1 MNKKFY
7 EFKNITSSEADL
19 FVYGEIVQEK
29 SVDWWTGEES
39 QTDVGLMDF
48 KEQLDSIG
56 NVQKLNIYINS
67 PGGDVFTAST
77 MISMLQRVKDKG
89 ITINAYVDGL
99 SASAASF
106 LMMVADNVNLY
117 KNSTVMVHKPMSIAI
132 GNANEMQ
139 KTIDAL
145 NKIEESVMMPMYMS
159 KSKVDE
165 EEIKSLIDAET
176 WLSAKEM
183 DQYFNV
189 TLLDE
194 EKTAVASISS
204 NLFKN
209 YKNVPD
215 FIKNSLKIVQ
225 NNEKI
230 EENAQNNENIVQN
243 DEKIEEN
250 AQENE
255 EIVQNEPIQE
265 ENSPK
270 ISENE
275 TILTENQSKEEE
287 IKARLKLVNIS
298 LKLKEMEE
306 GEDKNE

>member
-1 MNKKFY
+1 MKRKKFY

-89 ITINAYVDGL
+89 TTINAYVDGL

-117 KNSTVMVHKPMSIAI
+117 KNSTVMVHKPMSFAF

-145 NKIEESVMMPMYMS
+145 NKIEDSVMMPMYMN

-165 EEIKSLIDAET
+165 EEIKSLINAET
-176 WLSAKEM
+176 WLSAKDM
-183 DQYFNV
+183 DKYFNV

-225 NNEKI
+225 NSENV
-230 EENAQNNENIVQN
+230 EENAQ
-243 DEKIEEN
+243 K
-250 AQENE
+250 NE
-255 EIVQNEPIQE
+255 EIVQNKPIQE
-265 ENSPK
+265 ENAPE
-270 ISENE
+270 ISGNE
-275 TILTENQSKEEE
+275 PISTENQSKEEK
-287 IKARLKLVNIS
+287 IKAKLSLINIS
-298 LKLKEMEE
+298 LKLKNMKE
-306 GEDKNE
+306 GEDK

>member
-1 MNKKFY
+1 MKKKFY

-29 SVDWWTGEES
+29 SVDWFTGEES

-56 NVQKLNIYINS
+56 NVQKLNLYINS

-89 ITINAYVDGL
+89 TTINAYVDGL

-117 KNSTVMVHKPMSIAI
+117 KNSTVMVHKPMSFAM
-132 GNANEMQ
+132 GNANDMQ

-145 NKIEESVMMPMYMS
+145 NKIEESVMMPMYMN
-159 KSKVDE
+159 KSKVSE
-165 EEIKSLIDAET
+165 EEIKSLIDAES

-183 DQYFNV
+183 DKYFNV

-215 FIKNSLKIVQ
+215 FIKNSLKKVQ
-225 NNEKI
+225 NVPK
-230 EENAQNNENIVQN
+230 
-243 DEKIEEN
+243 
-250 AQENE
+250 NE
-255 EIVQNEPIQE
+255 EIEQNEQVSAENEPENSENEPI
-265 ENSPK
+265 S
-270 ISENE
+270 
-275 TILTENQSKEEE
+275 TENQSKEEE
-287 IKARLKLVNIS
+287 IKARLRLVNIS
-298 LKLKEMEE
+298 LKLKEKESE
-306 GEDKNE
+306 

>member
-56 NVQKLNIYINS
+56 NVQKLNLYINS

-77 MISMLQRVKDKG
+77 MISMLKRVKDKG
-89 ITINAYVDGL
+89 TTINAYVDGL

-117 KNSTVMVHKPMSIAI
+117 KNSTVMIHKPMSWAV
-132 GNANEMQ
+132 GNANDMQ

-159 KSKVDE
+159 KSKVSE

-183 DQYFNV
+183 DKYFNV

-215 FIKNSLKIVQ
+215 FIKNSLKT
-225 NNEKI
+225 
-230 EENAQNNENIVQN
+230 VQN

-250 AQENE
+250 AQKPGKPEEIEENE
-255 EIVQNEPIQE
+255 PVSSENTPENSENEPI
-265 ENSPK
+265 S
-270 ISENE
+270 
-275 TILTENQSKEEE
+275 TENQSKEEE
-287 IKARLKLVNIS
+287 IKARLKMVNIS
-298 LKLKEMEE
+298 LKLKDMKE
-306 GEDKNE
+306 GEDK

>member
-48 KEQLDSIG
+48 KEQLDSIV
-56 NVQKLNIYINS
+56 NVQKLNLYINS

-77 MISMLQRVKDKG
+77 MISMLQRLKDKG
-89 ITINAYVDGL
+89 TIINAYVDGL

-117 KNSTVMVHKPMSIAI
+117 KNSTVMVHKPMSFAM
-132 GNANEMQ
+132 GNANDMQ

-145 NKIEESVMMPMYMS
+145 NKIEESVMMPMYMN
-159 KSKVDE
+159 KSKVSE

-183 DQYFNV
+183 DKYFNV

-209 YKNVPD
+209 YKNIPD
-215 FIKNSLKIVQ
+215 FIKNSLKNVQ
-225 NNEKI
+225 NEEKTEEKAQKI
-230 EENAQNNENIVQN
+230 EEIEQKEQIQEEKPLENI
-243 DEKIEEN
+243 E
-250 AQENE
+250 
-255 EIVQNEPIQE
+255 NEPIS
-265 ENSPK
+265 N
-270 ISENE
+270 
-275 TILTENQSKEEE
+275 ENQSKEEE
-287 IKARLKLVNIS
+287 IKAKLKMVNIS
-298 LKLKEMEE
+298 LKLKDIKEKESE
-306 GEDKNE
+306 

>member
-56 NVQKLNIYINS
+56 NVQKLNLYINS

-77 MISMLQRVKDKG
+77 MISMLQRLKDKG
-89 ITINAYVDGL
+89 TIINAYVDGL

-117 KNSTVMVHKPMSIAI
+117 KNSTVMVHKPMSFAM
-132 GNANEMQ
+132 GNANDMQ

-145 NKIEESVMMPMYMS
+145 NKIEESVMMPMYMN
-159 KSKVDE
+159 KSKVSE

-183 DQYFNV
+183 DKYFNV

-209 YKNVPD
+209 YKNIPD
-215 FIKNSLKIVQ
+215 FIKNSLKNVQ
-225 NNEKI
+225 NEEKTEEKAQKI
-230 EENAQNNENIVQN
+230 EEIEQKEQIQEEKPLENV
-243 DEKIEEN
+243 E
-250 AQENE
+250 
-255 EIVQNEPIQE
+255 NEPIS
-265 ENSPK
+265 N
-270 ISENE
+270 
-275 TILTENQSKEEE
+275 ENQSKEEE
-287 IKARLKLVNIS
+287 IKAKLKMVNIS
-298 LKLKEMEE
+298 LKLKDIKEKESE
-306 GEDKNE
+306 

>member
-29 SVDWWTGEES
+29 SIDWWTGEES
-39 QTDVGLMDF
+39 KTDVGLMDF

-89 ITINAYVDGL
+89 TTINAYVDGL

-117 KNSTVMVHKPMSIAI
+117 KNSTVMVHKPMSWAV
-132 GNANEMQ
+132 GNANDMQ

-145 NKIEESVMMPMYMS
+145 NKVEESVMMPMYMN
-159 KSKVDE
+159 KSKVKE

-183 DQYFNV
+183 DKYFNV

-194 EKTAVASISS
+194 EKAAVASISS

-209 YKNVPD
+209 YKNIPD
-215 FIKNSLKIVQ
+215 FIKNSLK
-225 NNEKI
+225 
-230 EENAQNNENIVQN
+230 N
-243 DEKIEEN
+243 DENTQVNDEN
-250 AQENE
+250 CVNSQEND
-255 EIVQNEPIQE
+255 EIVENEPILE
-265 ENSPK
+265 ENSPE

-275 TILTENQSKEEE
+275 PISTENQSKEEE
-287 IKARLKLVNIS
+287 IKAKLSLINIS
-298 LKLKEMEE
+298 LKLKEMKEK
-306 GEDKNE
+306 GE

>member
-19 FVYGEIVQEK
+19 FIYGEIVQEK

-39 QTDVGLMDF
+39 KTDVGLMDF
-48 KEQLDSIG
+48 KEQLDNIG

-77 MISMLQRVKDKG
+77 MISMLQRLKDKG
-89 ITINAYVDGL
+89 TTINAYVDGL

-117 KNSTVMVHKPMSIAI
+117 KNSTVMVHKPMSYAV
-132 GNANEMQ
+132 GNANDMQ

-145 NKIEESVMMPMYMS
+145 NKIEESVMMPMYMN
-159 KSKVDE
+159 KSKVSE

-176 WLSAKEM
+176 WLSANEM
-183 DQYFNV
+183 DKYFNV

-215 FIKNSLKIVQ
+215 FIKNSLKKVQ
-225 NNEKI
+225 NEEKT
-230 EENAQNNENIVQN
+230 EENAQ
-243 DEKIEEN
+243 K
-250 AQENE
+250 NE

-265 ENSPK
+265 EKPIEN
-270 ISENE
+270 SENE
-275 TILTENQSKEEE
+275 TISTENQSKEQE

-298 LKLKEMEE
+298 LKLKEIEE
-306 GEDKNE
+306 REDD

>member
-56 NVQKLNIYINS
+56 NVQKLNLYINS

-89 ITINAYVDGL
+89 TIINAYVDGL

-117 KNSTVMVHKPMSIAI
+117 KNSTVMVHKPMSFAM
-132 GNANEMQ
+132 GNANDMQ

-145 NKIEESVMMPMYMS
+145 NKIEESVMMPMYMN
-159 KSKVDE
+159 KSKVSE

-183 DQYFNV
+183 DKYFNV

-215 FIKNSLKIVQ
+215 FIKNSLKTVQ
-225 NNEKI
+225 NDGKT
-230 EENAQNNENIVQN
+230 EENAQKP
-243 DEKIEEN
+243 EKT
-250 AQENE
+250 E
-255 EIVQNEPIQE
+255 EIVQKEPISSENTPETSENEPI
-265 ENSPK
+265 S
-270 ISENE
+270 
-275 TILTENQSKEEE
+275 TENQSKEEE
-287 IKARLKLVNIS
+287 IKARLRLVNIS
-298 LKLKEMEE
+298 LKLKEKKE
-306 GEDKNE
+306 GED

>member
-1 MNKKFY
+1 MKKKKKFY

-29 SVDWWTGEES
+29 SIDWWTGEES
-39 QTDVGLMDF
+39 KTDVGLMDF

-67 PGGDVFTAST
+67 PGGDVFVAST

-89 ITINAYVDGL
+89 TTINAYVDGL

-106 LMMVADNVNLY
+106 LMMVADTVNLY

-183 DQYFNV
+183 EQYFNV

-215 FIKNSLKIVQ
+215 FIKNSLENDEKTQ
-225 NNEKI
+225 NNE
-230 EENAQNNENIVQN
+230 ENCENSSENTQN
-243 DEKIEEN
+243 
-250 AQENE
+250 NE

-265 ENSPK
+265 ENSPE

-275 TILTENQSKEEE
+275 PISTENQSKEEE

-298 LKLKEMEE
+298 LKLKDMKKGE
-306 GEDKNE
+306 GNNE

>member
-39 QTDVGLMDF
+39 KTDVGLMDF

-67 PGGDVFTAST
+67 PGGDVFVAST
-77 MISMLQRVKDKG
+77 MISMLQRVKSNG
-89 ITINAYVDGL
+89 TTINAYVDGL

-117 KNSTVMVHKPMSIAI
+117 KNSTVMVHKPISFAI
-132 GNANEMQ
+132 GNANDMQ

-145 NKIEESVMMPMYMS
+145 NKIEESVMMPMYMN

-165 EEIKSLIDAET
+165 KEIKSLIDAET

-183 DQYFNV
+183 DKYFNV

-215 FIKNSLKIVQ
+215 FIKNSSK
-225 NNEKI
+225 
-230 EENAQNNENIVQN
+230 IVQN

-250 AQENE
+250 AQKNE
-255 EIVQNEPIQE
+255 EIEQKEQIQE
-265 ENSPK
+265 EISPE

-275 TILTENQSKEEE
+275 SISTENQSKEAE

-298 LKLKEMEE
+298 LKLKEMEK
-306 GEDKNE
+306 GEDNNE

>member
-29 SVDWWTGEES
+29 SIDWWTGEES

-89 ITINAYVDGL
+89 TTINAYVDGL

-117 KNSTVMVHKPMSIAI
+117 KNSTVMVHKPMSIAW
-132 GNANEMQ
+132 GNANDMQ

-145 NKIEESVMMPMYMS
+145 NKIEESVIMPMYMN

-165 EEIKSLIDAET
+165 KEIKSLIDAET

-183 DQYFNV
+183 DKYFNV
-189 TLLDE
+189 TLLGE

-215 FIKNSLKIVQ
+215 FIKNSLEIVQ
-225 NNEKI
+225 NNENI
-230 EENAQNNENIVQN
+230 EENAQ
-243 DEKIEEN
+243 KT
-250 AQENE
+250 E

-265 ENSPK
+265 GNSPEL
-270 ISENE
+270 SENE
-275 TILTENQSKEEE
+275 PISTENQSKEEE
-287 IKARLKLVNIS
+287 IKAKLSLINIS
-298 LKLKEMEE
+298 LKLKDMKEK
-306 GEDKNE
+306 GEDL